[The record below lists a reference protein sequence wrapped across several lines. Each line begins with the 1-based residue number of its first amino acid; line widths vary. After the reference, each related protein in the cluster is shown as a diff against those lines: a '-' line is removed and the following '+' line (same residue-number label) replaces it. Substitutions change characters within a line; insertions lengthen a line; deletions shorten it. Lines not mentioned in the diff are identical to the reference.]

1 MTDENAASIALE
13 NLMIKAPK
21 PFDLSRRSLLAAGLA
36 SLFASG
42 AATAA
47 NARDPLATMRAIYQ
61 DAVKGQMPSW
71 IDKGLRAQYLS
82 RSLVAL
88 WAKTDKRI
96 VPGDEGP
103 IDFDIVTDTNGL
115 ELSDFSLAVEKQD
128 AKTATIAVTLIYKEG
143 DASPKPKVQRYNL
156 VLEGGQ
162 WKIDEIR
169 GDKWSVRDLLT
180 NFLRP

>member
-1 MTDENAASIALE
+1 MR
-13 NLMIKAPK
+13 K
-21 PFDLSRRSLLAAGLA
+21 PITISAWDRRRFLAAGLIA
-36 SLFASG
+36 LLGGAAAA

-47 NARDPLATMRAIYQ
+47 DPAATMTAIYK

-71 IDKGLRAQYLS
+71 IDKGQRAQYLS
-82 RSLVAL
+82 KSLVAL
-88 WAKTDKRI
+88 WAKTDKKI

-115 ELSDFSLAVEKQD
+115 ELSDFALVVEKQD
-128 AKTATIAVTLIYKEG
+128 AKTATVAVTLIYKEG
-143 DASPKPKVQRYNL
+143 DTSPKPKVQRYSL

-169 GDKWSVRDLLT
+169 GEKWSVRDLLT